1 MDRWHSH
8 ILENQKRGDNSL
20 MNEKVL
26 QGIKNAV
33 RTYVSLY
40 QNPNEQRINAFSH
53 DLFETGHSPE
63 QIRAALEDIKNTED
77 KIASIAQVR
86 QVLGLKFGRSRD
98 KTNEHYNNIKKIIE
112 SQVERFKNQ
121 RANFVKNTS
130 EEYLEKYVRHYMSG
144 VFEGVPFGDLGIDTW
159 ARVALDDFYTAECDV
174 NRAIEIGKRRANKE
188 SEERGEH
195 DWSVKNGYRKQCQ
208 TNC

>member
-8 ILENQKRGDNSL
+8 ILENQKKGDNSL

-40 QNPNEQRINAFSH
+40 QNPNEQRINAFAQ
-53 DLFETGHSPE
+53 DLFETGYTPE
-63 QIRAALEDIKNTED
+63 QIRDALEDIKNTED
-77 KIASIAQVR
+77 KMASIAQVR

-98 KTNEHYNNIKKIIE
+98 KTDQHYNRIRKKIEGQI
-112 SQVERFKNQ
+112 ERFKNQ
-121 RANFVKNTS
+121 RENFVKNTS

-144 VFEGVPFGDLGIDTW
+144 VFEGVMVSDLGIDTW
-159 ARVALDDFYTAECDV
+159 ARVALDDFYIAECDV
-174 NRAIEIGKRRANKE
+174 NRAIEIGKRRADKE
-188 SEERGEH
+188 AGERKEH